1 MEKNAAIRAVEEDK
15 IMSEMVQAWAA
26 AKNKIKHEQR
36 RRAESARIMTK
47 NTGIN
52 FNKYAK
58 KEETDYGAVDVVDL
72 TKTKVPELK
81 SGTRPCSA
89 IPAKSNRVYN

>member
-1 MEKNAAIRAVEEDK
+1 
-15 IMSEMVQAWAA
+15 
-26 AKNKIKHEQR
+26 
-36 RRAESARIMTK
+36 MTK

-58 KEETDYGAVDVVDL
+58 KEDPDYGAANVVDL
-72 TKTKVPELK
+72 TQTKVPELK
-81 SGTRPCSA
+81 SDTRPCSA